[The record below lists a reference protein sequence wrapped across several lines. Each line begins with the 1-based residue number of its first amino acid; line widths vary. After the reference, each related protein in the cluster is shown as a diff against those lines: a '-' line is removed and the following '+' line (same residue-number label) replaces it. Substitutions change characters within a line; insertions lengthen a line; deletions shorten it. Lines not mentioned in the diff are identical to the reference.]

1 MNPLGS
7 RSRVEELA
15 RLLDGAVAGPGSLT
29 AGHAAVATRLRALAP
44 TLDTRATPRADFR
57 TALRQRLVAVAT
69 VQMAAAADAPY
80 AAPLPRATAVDAAVS
95 WVQTR
100 TGQRRIGVTAGAMAG
115 VIALTGVGVAASQ
128 SLPGQ
133 PFYAVKRVGENVQLQ
148 LASGDTA
155 KGTKHLE
162 FAATRL
168 REVTALA
175 HGDGQLSLGAPGTP
189 VASGMAFGGTLSSK
203 ITDTLEDF
211 DSETKS
217 GQSLLESVYRKT
229 GKPEPLRIL
238 KSFSVQQKVT
248 LTALLPTLPASVQDS
263 AEASL
268 ALVTEVG
275 TDASQLLALGTCG
288 GECYPGN
295 AGPALSGEPT
305 PTPGPSVSPDADN
318 GVPPCDC
325 ASEPTPTPQPTP
337 APAPTSSEPAPSPA
351 PTPTS
356 SPTPAPTSSPG
367 PLPTA
372 PAPLP
377 TILPTGLPTPLPT
390 ILPTL
395 LPTAPAPLP
404 VALPV
409 NP

>member
-1 MNPLGS
+1 MLRAS
-7 RSRVEELA
+7 RSW
-15 RLLDGAVAGPGSLT
+15 
-29 AGHAAVATRLRALAP
+29 VATRAC
-44 TLDTRATPRADFR
+44 
-57 TALRQRLVAVAT
+57 
-69 VQMAAAADAPY
+69 
-80 AAPLPRATAVDAAVS
+80 S
-95 WVQTR
+95 
-100 TGQRRIGVTAGAMAG
+100 
-115 VIALTGVGVAASQ
+115 
-128 SLPGQ
+128 
-133 PFYAVKRVGENVQLQ
+133 EC
-148 LASGDTA
+148 
-155 KGTKHLE
+155 
-162 FAATRL
+162 
-168 REVTALA
+168 
-175 HGDGQLSLGAPGTP
+175 
-189 VASGMAFGGTLSSK
+189 TLSSK

-377 TILPTGLPTPLPT
+377 TILPT
-390 ILPTL
+390 L